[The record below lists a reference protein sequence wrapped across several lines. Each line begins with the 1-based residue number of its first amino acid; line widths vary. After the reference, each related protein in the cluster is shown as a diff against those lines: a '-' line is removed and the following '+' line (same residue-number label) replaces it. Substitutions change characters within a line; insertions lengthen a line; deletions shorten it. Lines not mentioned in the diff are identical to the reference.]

1 MSTKG
6 QSTPVSLVWAASS
19 VCSGKKGRSGKNWER
34 ALALALAAQPH
45 LPPSN
50 APSLPAIARQAKARA
65 RNPKMNQ

>member
-34 ALALALAAQPH
+34 ALALAELSPTFRRLTHRHCQP
-45 LPPSN
+45 LPG
-50 APSLPAIARQAKARA
+50 RQKPELETLR
-65 RNPKMNQ
+65 